1 MSVVCELI
9 VFLMVFYFIVVEVIK
24 IWKEKCEYFK
34 FVWVYVEIV

>member
-24 IWKEKCEYFK
+24 IWKEKFEYFK